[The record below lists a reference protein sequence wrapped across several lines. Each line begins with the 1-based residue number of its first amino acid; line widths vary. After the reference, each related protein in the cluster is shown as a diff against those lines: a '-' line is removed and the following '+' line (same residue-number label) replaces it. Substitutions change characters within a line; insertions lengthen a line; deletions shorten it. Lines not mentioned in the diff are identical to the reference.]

1 MVTRWVVGEGQGDK
15 GDEGWGK
22 EEDEEE
28 EEEDTTA
35 GRIRPA
41 MWEEEEEEGD
51 DDDRKAKKCGLW
63 RSERGREGRRFVVRD
78 GGRGG

>member
-41 MWEEEEEEGD
+41 MWEEEEEGD
-51 DDDRKAKKCGLW
+51 DDDRKAKKVWIVEKRKGQGGEKICG
-63 RSERGREGRRFVVRD
+63 S
-78 GGRGG
+78 